1 MYPQGWCQPSR
12 HFVNFAYCGLFM
24 KKLAIFLL
32 FSGLLW
38 MLACGG
44 DRLSAEEYA
53 EACGDLA
60 DDLQDNPALSL
71 DTAED
76 IGEIIDAVK
85 DAVEEFKDLSPPKEY
100 ERLHELKAQYADL
113 TFEASQD
120 TGLFELV
127 MDLQDLQEDVDDLD
141 FDEQME
147 LMAELEEEWSGRMEE
162 IEEELEEYEDRLE
175 DIEEQITEEEE
186 DLHPDDYEIL
196 MDNGCLSTL

>member
-1 MYPQGWCQPSR
+1 MERIIDHAPIMVQSTSVWRPFVPARLVSTLPSLR
-12 HFVNFAYCGLFM
+12 EFR
-24 KKLAIFLL
+24 
-32 FSGLLW
+32 LLW
-38 MLACGG
+38 TVYEKVSHLFAFFRAPLDARLRG

-60 DDLQDNPALSL
+60 DDLQDNPALYL

-76 IGEIIDAVK
+76 IDEIIDAVK

-147 LMAELEEEWSGRMEE
+147 LMAELEEEWMGRMEE
-162 IEEELEEYEDRLE
+162 IEEELEEY
-175 DIEEQITEEEE
+175 
-186 DLHPDDYEIL
+186 
-196 MDNGCLSTL
+196 